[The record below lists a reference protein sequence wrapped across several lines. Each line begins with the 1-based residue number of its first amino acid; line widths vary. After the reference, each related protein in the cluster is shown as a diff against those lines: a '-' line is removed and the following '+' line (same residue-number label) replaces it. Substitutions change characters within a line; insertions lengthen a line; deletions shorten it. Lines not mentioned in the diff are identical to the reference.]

1 MLVMVAVLMVVVMAM
16 VAFTVDV
23 AYMQLVRTEIRVA
36 NDAAAKAG
44 ALELA
49 KTNGDAN
56 KARAA
61 AVAMAARNKV
71 AGVPMVLQN
80 SDIEVG
86 HSTRQ
91 NNGTWQ
97 FVVNQEPFTALRV
110 KGNRTE
116 QSTDGSVKL
125 FFGNFSA
132 TPSFQPGNTS
142 VASQL
147 EQEICLSL
155 DRSHSMC
162 FDLSGIDWVYPP
174 GTPMSPHPICY
185 APHPTHSRWGVL
197 QGSVDLFVDTVKT
210 AKVKPRVSLVTWSS
224 DIGRNTA
231 EYQLTGKTEV
241 AVSLEQGLATEYDNI
256 KNFVHGRS
264 SKVMLGGTNMS
275 AGIDKAIDVLTGPE
289 VNPLAQKTMI
299 LMSDGQW
306 NQGRDPIAAAQ
317 EAAAEKIVI
326 HTISFLSN
334 GNASTLAQIANITGG
349 KFYSSNNKAELEAA
363 FLDIALTLPIVLTE

>member
-1 MLVMVAVLMVVVMAM
+1 
-16 VAFTVDV
+16 
-23 AYMQLVRTEIRVA
+23 
-36 NDAAAKAG
+36 
-44 ALELA
+44 
-49 KTNGDAN
+49 
-56 KARAA
+56 
-61 AVAMAARNKV
+61 
-71 AGVPMVLQN
+71 
-80 SDIEVG
+80 
-86 HSTRQ
+86 
-91 NNGTWQ
+91 
-97 FVVNQEPFTALRV
+97 
-110 KGNRTE
+110 
-116 QSTDGSVKL
+116 
-125 FFGNFSA
+125 
-132 TPSFQPGNTS
+132 
-142 VASQL
+142 
-147 EQEICLSL
+147 
-155 DRSHSMC
+155 
-162 FDLSGIDWVYPP
+162 
-174 GTPMSPHPICY
+174 MSPHPICY